1 MLNFKKKDIFT
12 ISNFISFLRILL
24 FFPIYYTLS
33 NLQVDDSFR
42 YYTLGL
48 FLLAYLTDISDG
60 YLARKFNQVT
70 EVGKIID
77 PLADKILVAL
87 IVIQLYLQN
96 DIPAYYFY
104 IIIGRDLLIFT
115 GGIYVSRKINFV
127 LPSNY
132 VGKGTVVSI
141 GLFFILVVLGTKTT
155 IPVLYYFVEYL
166 SILLS
171 IISVAVYARRGYIEI
186 KEHK

>member
-1 MLNFKKKDIFT
+1 MHEINKKDIFT

-33 NLQVDDSFR
+33 NLQVNDAFR

-48 FLLAYLTDISDG
+48 FFLAYLTDISDG
-60 YLARKFNQVT
+60 YLARKLNQVT
-70 EVGKIID
+70 EMGKIID

-87 IVIQLYLQN
+87 IVFQLFLQN
-96 DIPAYYFY
+96 DIPGYYFY

-115 GGIYVSRKINFV
+115 GGIIVSRKIGFV

-132 VGKGTVVSI
+132 MGKGTVVSI
-141 GLFFILVVLGTKTT
+141 GLFFILVVLNVKTT

-171 IISVAVYARRGYIEI
+171 FISVIVYARRGYIEI